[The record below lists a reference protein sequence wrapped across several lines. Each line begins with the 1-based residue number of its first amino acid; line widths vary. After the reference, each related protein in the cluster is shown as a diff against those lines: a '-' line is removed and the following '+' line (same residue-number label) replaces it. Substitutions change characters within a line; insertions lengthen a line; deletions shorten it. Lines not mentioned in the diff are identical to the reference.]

1 MDWMPER
8 LLHQVEG
15 IDEYADA
22 DQPVGLELR
31 EMGEP
36 AG

>member
-1 MDWMPER
+1 MPER
-8 LLHQVEG
+8 LLDQIEG
-15 IDEYADA
+15 VDENADA
-22 DQPVGLELR
+22 EQPAGLELR